1 MTSVFAT
8 RDDRPAY
15 TVLLAI
21 TGGLLLI
28 LPFITTFD
36 DFLTAGAI
44 RLGIA
49 GPIQAIGPV
58 EARMVV
64 GILTL
69 FGIHAGVAG
78 SEMVVWNLSGQA
90 QTLFISWNCVGWQ
103 SILLLGV
110 SLASGLRGHHSW
122 LARIQVVLIGVLG
135 TLCVNLVRIT
145 LVALLAATAGRVPAV
160 IFHDYG
166 GTLLV
171 IAWLFA
177 FWALTYRW
185 ILGSEGSAEATA
197 DERIAVEAL

>member
-1 MTSVFAT
+1 MTPVLAA
-8 RDDRPAY
+8 RDDRRAY
-15 TVLLAI
+15 PVLLAI
-21 TGGLLLI
+21 TGAILLA
-28 LPFITTFD
+28 LPFITTFN

-49 GPIQAIGPV
+49 GPIQAIGPL

-69 FGIHAGVAG
+69 FGMHAGVAG
-78 SEMVVWNLSGQA
+78 SQMVVWNLSGQA
-90 QTLFISWNCVGWQ
+90 QNLFISWNCVGWQ
-103 SILLLGV
+103 SLLLLGV
-110 SLASGLRGHHSW
+110 SLVSGLRGHHSW

-145 LVALLAATAGRVPAV
+145 LVTLLAATAGRVPAI

-185 ILGSEGSAEATA
+185 ILGGEASAEAA
-197 DERIAVEAL
+197 RVSPAA

>member
-1 MTSVFAT
+1 MTPVLET
-8 RDDRPAY
+8 RDDRRAY

-21 TGGLLLI
+21 TGGLLLA
-28 LPFITTFD
+28 LPFITTFN

-49 GPIQAIGPV
+49 GPIQSIGPV

-64 GILTL
+64 GILTF
-69 FGIHAGVAG
+69 FGVHAGVAG
-78 SEMVVWNLSGQA
+78 GQMVVWNLSGQA

-103 SILLLGV
+103 SLLLLGV
-110 SLASGLRGHHSW
+110 SLVSGLRGHHSW

-145 LVALLAATAGRVPAV
+145 LVTLLAASAGRLPAI

-185 ILGSEGSAEATA
+185 ILGGEASAEATRDHA
-197 DERIAVEAL
+197 IAMEAL